1 MFKLALLAGLGLALS
16 ASGALADEP
25 VATAGPD
32 LTAQQV
38 DAWIKGAPPVTWSD
52 EGVNGVTPGAEVEP
66 ERRIHGEMG
75 VAVGTGGYRSAYVAS
90 TIPLSKA
97 ATLSVAVSET
107 RGRGY
112 GGYGYGYPGGFG
124 YGPGTRRSLGVG
136 LALGEAASDGRACR
150 RADALGGRLEP
161 GLGEPLL
168 DRRCERPG
176 WD

>member
-1 MFKLALLAGLGLALS
+1 MFKLAVLAGFGLALS
-16 ASGALADEP
+16 AGVALADEP

-38 DAWIKGAPPVTWSD
+38 DAWIKGAPPVEWSD
-52 EGVNGVTPGAEVEP
+52 DGVNGVTSGREAEA
-66 ERRIHGEMG
+66 ERKIHGEMG

-90 TIPLSKA
+90 TIPLSKE

-107 RGRGY
+107 RGRGL
-112 GGYGYGYPGGFG
+112 GYGYGYPGG
-124 YGPGTRRSLGVG
+124 YGSGLGSRGSFGVG

-168 DRRCERPG
+168 DRRCGRPG
-176 WD
+176 WE